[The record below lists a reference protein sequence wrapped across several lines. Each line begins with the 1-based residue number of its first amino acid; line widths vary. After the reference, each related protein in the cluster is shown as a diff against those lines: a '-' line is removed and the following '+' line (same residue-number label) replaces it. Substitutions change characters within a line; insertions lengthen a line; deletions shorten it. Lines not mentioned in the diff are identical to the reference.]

1 MSLGSARH
9 YKLFWIF
16 LLELKYFHQYS
27 LKSSYFW
34 CFSWISLVI
43 YGKSIL
49 IKMNFLFTF
58 SFPIFK
64 QLAGF
69 AFLAAFNARRGDA
82 DGLKTKIKLRRTLRM
97 LILVL
102 RWPDLPSWFEKES
115 SFGREVAA
123 KAKFRSYHKMAP
135 HRRGCFDAVSIP
147 LRRIWKGWI

>member
-1 MSLGSARH
+1 MF
-9 YKLFWIF
+9 FW
-16 LLELKYFHQYS
+16 LQLNL
-27 LKSSYFW
+27 
-34 CFSWISLVI
+34 SLVI

-69 AFLAAFNARRGDA
+69 AFLAAFNAPRVDA
-82 DGLKTKIKLRRTLRM
+82 GGLKTKIKLRRTLRM

-135 HRRGCFDAVSIP
+135 HRRGSFDAIEEDLKRMNIMEVGEATWMSTFDP
-147 LRRIWKGWI
+147 SKVN